1 MEEHLITALAGII
14 VLGVGAQWISW
25 RLHLPSILMLLIIGF
40 LAGPVTGFLHP
51 DKIFGDLLFPA
62 VSISVGLILFE
73 GGLSLRLRE
82 LKETGSSVIG
92 LITLGAGIT
101 WALAALLATYVLDMD
116 FRVAILLGAILTV
129 TGPTVIQP
137 LLRQIRP
144 KTAVGNTLK
153 WEGILIDPVGATL
166 AVLVYE
172 AIVALEAEEA
182 AIAVAGVIVKTL
194 LVGGIIG
201 VAAGFAIMVLLRRR
215 WIPDFL
221 QSPVALMTTIG
232 AFALCNHFQT
242 ESGLLGV
249 TVMGVFLA
257 NQRSADIRHIVEFKE
272 NLRVLLLSFLFII
285 LAARLEI
292 SDFLRLP
299 WESAFFLAALIV
311 VIRPLAVAF
320 STLGS
325 KLSWA
330 ERLFVAWM
338 APRGIVAAA
347 VASVFALRLSSLDRQ
362 LVNADLL
369 APVTFLVIV
378 GTVTVYGLTSGL
390 VARLLK
396 VSSPNP
402 QGLLMVGAHVWARAL
417 AKEIQ
422 NEGIAVRLV
431 DRNWNNVSNARLE
444 GLSAYY
450 GSILA
455 ERTAEELDLAGIGR
469 LLALTSNQETNSLAA
484 LHFIEIFGRSE
495 VYQLSAEKAETG
507 KRTAVARQLR
517 GRILFAPDLTYSQI
531 TRLYARGW
539 VFKKTPLTKEFT
551 FQDFTSRHGE
561 DAIPLMT
568 IEDGKK
574 LRLMTASDPPK
585 PQPGQVVLSLM
596 RPQPKTPPKAR
607 EEQKDEARED
617 QSLPGV
623 PDENQQAEAAP
634 PATRET

>member
-14 VLGVGAQWISW
+14 VLGIGAQWISW

-40 LAGPVTGFLHP
+40 IAGPVTGFLHP
-51 DKIFGDLLFPA
+51 DEMFGELLFPI
-62 VSISVGLILFE
+62 VSLSVGLILFE

-82 LKETGSSVIG
+82 LKETGSTVIS
-92 LITLGAGIT
+92 LITLGAAVT
-101 WALAALLATYVLDMD
+101 WALVALLAIYVLDMD

-144 KTAVGNTLK
+144 KSGVGNALK

-182 AIAVAGVIVKTL
+182 AIAVAGVIFKTL
-194 LVGGIIG
+194 LVGGIVG
-201 VAAGFAIMVLLRRR
+201 VAAALAIMVLLRRR
-215 WIPDFL
+215 WIPDYL
-221 QSPVALMTTIG
+221 QSPVALMTTMG
-232 AFALCNHFQT
+232 AFALCNHFQA

-272 NLRVLLLSFLFII
+272 NLRVLLLSFLFIV
-285 LAARLEI
+285 LSARLELE
-292 SDFLRLP
+292 DFTRLP
-299 WESAFFLAALIV
+299 WESAFFLAALILIV
-311 VIRPLAVAF
+311 RPVAVGL

-325 KLSWA
+325 KLSGA
-330 ERLFVAWM
+330 ERLFLAWM

-347 VASVFALRLSSLDRQ
+347 VASVFALRLSGLDRQ
-362 LVNADLL
+362 MENVDLL

-378 GTVTVYGLTSGL
+378 GTVTVYGLTSGTA
-390 VARLLK
+390 ARLLK

-402 QGLLMVGAHVWARAL
+402 QGVLIVGAHVWARAL

-444 GLSAYY
+444 GLPAYF

-455 ERTAEELDLAGIGR
+455 ERTAEEVDLSGIGR
-469 LLALTSNQETNSLAA
+469 LLALTTNQETNSLAA
-484 LHFIEIFGRSE
+484 LHFSEIFGRSE

-507 KRTAVARQLR
+507 ERTAVARQLR
-517 GRILFAPDLTYSQI
+517 GRILFAPDFTFSQI

-551 FQDFTSRHGE
+551 FKDFTSRHGE
-561 DAIPLMT
+561 EAIPLMT
-568 IEDGKK
+568 IEDGKS
-574 LRLMTASDPPK
+574 LRLMTASDPPR

-596 RPQPKTPPKAR
+596 KPQPKAPPR
-607 EEQKDEARED
+607 ARED
-617 QSLPGV
+617 KAGAGEGDSLPGV
-623 PDENQQAEAAP
+623 PEELQRSEEP
-634 PATRET
+634 PSGTGDS